1 MEQKIVLGFITH
13 INSVKLLKI
22 DGYTFQKILILVFLI
37 GFDFNCFKKNIRIVL
52 LKTKLKMFMFLC
64 K

>member
-37 GFDFNCFKKNIRIVL
+37 SILIGLSRKY
-52 LKTKLKMFMFLC
+52 
-64 K
+64 